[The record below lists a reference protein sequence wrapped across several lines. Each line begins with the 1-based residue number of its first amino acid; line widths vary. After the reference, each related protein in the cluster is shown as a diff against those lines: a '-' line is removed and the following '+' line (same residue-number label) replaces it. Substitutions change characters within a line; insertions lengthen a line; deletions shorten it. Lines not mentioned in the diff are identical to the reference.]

1 MHVTRPIVINGGIQP
16 MLKQVIAAS
25 ALAATAFAAQ
35 ATTYDIGVL
44 PVAPDTFVKSVSVP
58 VGSFLDTF
66 TFTAP
71 VGNFSGTGVGTAIDV
86 GYDLLNINNVSVSLF
101 DANDNLLA
109 SGPVGESSKL
119 SWSLLSGADYSFKV
133 SGTAD
138 GVYGGVYTFVATAAM
153 VPEPET
159 LAMMLAGLGAVGF
172 MARRRRQD

>member
-1 MHVTRPIVINGGIQP
+1 
-16 MLKQVIAAS
+16 MLKQVLAAS

-35 ATTYDIGVL
+35 ATNYDIGVL

-66 TFTAP
+66 SFTAP
-71 VGNFSGTGVGTAIDV
+71 NGNYGGTGVSTAIDV
-86 GYDLLNINNVSVSLF
+86 GYDLLNVYDLKVSLF
-101 DANDNLLA
+101 DNNNNLVA
-109 SGPVGESSKL
+109 SGPLGESSKV
-119 SWSLLSGADYSFKV
+119 SWSLLSGQDYSFQV
-133 SGTAD
+133 SGKAD
-138 GVYGGVYTFVATAAM
+138 GVYGGVYTFVATAAL

>member
-1 MHVTRPIVINGGIQP
+1 

-25 ALAATAFAAQ
+25 TLAATVLAAH

-71 VGNFSGTGVGTAIDV
+71 DGNFSGTGVGTAIDV

-101 DANDNLLA
+101 DANDELLA
-109 SGPVGESSKL
+109 SGPIAESSKL

-133 SGTAD
+133 TGTAD
-138 GVYGGVYTFVATAAM
+138 GVYGGVYTFIATAAT